1 MLSALAQT
9 AITGLALGAIYAL
22 AASGLGIVFG
32 LFRVINFAHTQYM
45 VVGAVCAVSA
55 AGLGMPY
62 AVAALVGLLAAALAG
77 ALTEYFLV
85 RPLIDRPSAQVN
97 TLFVT
102 LGLAIVLEN
111 AALMIR
117 GSQPDYFIPPVTG
130 VLEFGEV
137 VLGADRIMTMVVA
150 IVVFAAL
157 HVAATRTRV
166 GKAVLATAQNPE
178 AAEIIGIPVN
188 AVRIGAFIVG
198 CGLAGLGGVLWGT
211 LYSVT
216 HVTGAQFLIISF
228 VLVVMSGPGNISGI
242 LLCSLLLGVSE
253 SLAGFFFDPKWQR
266 LVVML
271 LFILVILRRPTGLF
285 GPGRLA
291 RAST

>member
-1 MLSALAQT
+1 MLSAFLQA

-45 VVGAVCAVSA
+45 MIGAVSAVSA
-55 AGLGMPY
+55 AAIGVPY
-62 AVAALVGLLAAALAG
+62 VLAALIGILAAALGG
-77 ALTEYFLV
+77 ALTERFLV
-85 RPLIDRPSAQVN
+85 RPLMDMPSAQVN

-102 LGLAIVLEN
+102 LGLAIVVEN

-117 GSQPDYFIPPVTG
+117 GSQPDYFAPPVTG
-130 VLEFGEV
+130 VLEFGNV
-137 VLGADRIMTMVVA
+137 VLGADRVMTMVIA

-157 HVAATRTRV
+157 HLAVTRTRI

-178 AAEIIGIPVN
+178 AAQIIGIPVTT
-188 AVRIGAFIVG
+188 VRLAAFVVG

-253 SLAGFFFDPKWQR
+253 SLAGLFFDAKWQR
-266 LVVML
+266 LVMMV
-271 LFILVILRRPTGLF
+271 LFVVVILRRPNGLF

-291 RAST
+291 RVST

>member
-1 MLSALAQT
+1 MLASLLQAAM
-9 AITGLALGAIYAL
+9 TGLALGAIYAL
-22 AASGLGIVFG
+22 AASGLGIIFG

-45 VVGAVCAVSA
+45 MVGAVC
-55 AGLGMPY
+55 G
-62 AVAALVGLLAAALAG
+62 VAAAQLGVPYLLALALGVLAAAAAG
-77 ALTEYFLV
+77 ALTERFLV

-111 AALMIR
+111 GALLVR
-117 GSQPDYFIPPVTG
+117 GSQPEYFIPPVTG
-130 VLEFGEV
+130 LLEIGSV
-137 VLGADRIMTMVVA
+137 VVGADRIMAMVLAVA
-150 IVVFAAL
+150 VFAAL
-157 HVAATRTRV
+157 HVLVTRTRA

-178 AAEIIGIPVN
+178 AAQIIGIPVKW
-188 AVRIGAFIVG
+188 VRFAAFVVG
-198 CGLAGLGGVLWGT
+198 CSLAGLGGVLWGT

-242 LLCSLLLGVSE
+242 LLCSVLLGVSE
-253 SLAGFFFDPKWQR
+253 SLAGFLFDPKWQR
-266 LVVML
+266 FAVML
-271 LFILVILRRPTGLF
+271 LFVAIILRRPNGLF

-291 RAST
+291 RVST

>member
-1 MLSALAQT
+1 M
-9 AITGLALGAIYAL
+9 TGLALGAIYAL
-22 AASGLGIVFG
+22 AAAGLGIVFG

-45 VVGAVCAVSA
+45 MLGAVS
-55 AGLGMPY
+55 G
-62 AVAALVGLLAAALAG
+62 VAAAASGVPYVLAALIGIITAAVGG
-77 ALTEYFLV
+77 ALTERFLV
-85 RPLIDRPSAQVN
+85 RPLMEKPGAQIN

-117 GSQPDYFIPPVTG
+117 GSQPEYFVPPVTG
-130 VLEFGEV
+130 LLELGAVL
-137 VLGADRIMTMVVA
+137 LGADRAMAMVVA
-150 IVVFAAL
+150 VVVFTVL
-157 HVAATRTRV
+157 HVAATRTRI

-178 AAEIIGIPVN
+178 AALVIGIPVTTMRL
-188 AVRIGAFIVG
+188 AAFIVG

-216 HVTGAQFLIISF
+216 HVTGAQFLIVSF
-228 VLVVMSGPGNISGI
+228 VLVVMSGPGNIAGI

-253 SLAGFFFDPKWQR
+253 SLAGFFFDAQWQR
-266 LVVML
+266 VVVML
-271 LFILVILRRPTGLF
+271 LFAVVILRRPNGVF

-291 RAST
+291 RVST

>member
-1 MLSALAQT
+1 M
-9 AITGLALGAIYAL
+9 
-22 AASGLGIVFG
+22 
-32 LFRVINFAHTQYM
+32 
-45 VVGAVCAVSA
+45 
-55 AGLGMPY
+55 
-62 AVAALVGLLAAALAG
+62 
-77 ALTEYFLV
+77 
-85 RPLIDRPSAQVN
+85 DKPSAQVN

-117 GSQPDYFIPPVTG
+117 GSQPEYFEPPVTG
-130 VLEFGEV
+130 ILELGDV
-137 VLGADRIMTMVVA
+137 VLGADRIMAMVVA
-150 IVVFAAL
+150 IAVFALL
-157 HVAATRTRV
+157 HLVVTRTRV

-178 AAEIIGIPVN
+178 AAEIIGIPVTL
-188 AVRIGAFIVG
+188 VRIAAFIVG

-285 GPGRLA
+285 GPGRFA
-291 RAST
+291 RTST

>member
-1 MLSALAQT
+1 V
-9 AITGLALGAIYAL
+9 TGLALGAIYAL

-45 VVGAVCAVSA
+45 MVGAVCAVSA
-55 AGLGMPY
+55 AGAGLPY
-62 AVAALVGLLAAALAG
+62 WVAALIGLLAAAVTG
-77 ALTEYFLV
+77 ALTERFMV
-85 RPLIDRPSAQVN
+85 RPLVDKPSAQVN

-117 GSQPDYFIPPVTG
+117 GSQPDYFVPPVTG
-130 VLEFGEV
+130 VLEIGEV
-137 VLGADRIMTMVVA
+137 VLGADRIMAMLVA
-150 IVVFAAL
+150 IVVFAGL
-157 HVAATRTRV
+157 ELLVTRTRI

-178 AAEIIGIPVN
+178 AAEIIGIPVSR
-188 AVRIGAFIVG
+188 VRLAAFVVG

-228 VLVVMSGPGNISGI
+228 VLVVMSGPGNIFGI

-266 LVVML
+266 LAVML
-271 LFILVILRRPTGLF
+271 LFILVILYRPSGLF
-285 GPGRLA
+285 GPGRFA
-291 RAST
+291 RVST

>member
-1 MLSALAQT
+1 MLSAFLQA
-9 AITGLALGAIYAL
+9 AITGVALGAIYAL

-45 VVGAVCAVSA
+45 MLGAVSAVSA
-55 AGLGMPY
+55 AAAGVPY
-62 AVAALVGLLAAALAG
+62 VFAALIGVVTAGVGG
-77 ALTEYFLV
+77 ALTERFLV
-85 RPLIDRPSAQVN
+85 RPLMDKPQAQIN

-111 AALMIR
+111 AALIVR
-117 GSQPDYFIPPVTG
+117 GSQPEYFVPPVTG
-130 VLEFGEV
+130 VLELGQL
-137 VLGADRIMTMVVA
+137 VLGADRIMAMLLAVA
-150 IVVFAAL
+150 VFAVL
-157 HVAATRTRV
+157 HVAATRTRI

-178 AAEIIGIPVN
+178 AALVIGIPVKTMRL
-188 AVRIGAFIVG
+188 VAFIVG

-228 VLVVMSGPGNISGI
+228 VLVVLSGPGNILGI

-253 SLAGFFFDPKWQR
+253 SLAGFFFDAKWQR
-266 LVVML
+266 VVVML
-271 LFILVILRRPTGLF
+271 LFAVVILWRPNGVF

-291 RAST
+291 RVST

>member
-1 MLSALAQT
+1 MLSALAQA

-45 VVGAVCAVSA
+45 MVGAVCAVAA
-55 AGLGMPY
+55 AGLGVPY
-62 AVAALVGLLAAALAG
+62 LAAALIGLLTAAIAG
-77 ALTEYFLV
+77 ALTERFLV
-85 RPLIDRPSAQVN
+85 RPLMDKPGAQVN

-117 GSQPDYFIPPVTG
+117 GSQPDYFVPPVTG
-130 VLEFGEV
+130 ALEMGNV
-137 VLGADRIMTMVVA
+137 VLGADRIMTMA
-150 IVVFAAL
+150 IAVVVFASL
-157 HVAATRTRV
+157 HLVVTRTRI

-178 AAEIIGIPVN
+178 AAEIIGIPVR
-188 AVRIGAFIVG
+188 AVRLAAFIVG

-253 SLAGFFFDPKWQR
+253 SLAGFLFDPKWQR

-271 LFILVILRRPTGLF
+271 LFIVVILRRPNGLF

-291 RAST
+291 RASS